1 LVIPDFKSYNS
12 VVQRA
17 PGAAAITNSCQ
28 DTLVMKTSHV
38 LLGVVVL
45 VLVLGLGVGAVLL
58 SGYNRVIG
66 LDEAVNNQWAQ
77 VRNQLQRRY
86 DLIPNVVETVK
97 GTAGQEQKV
106 FLGIAEARKAYF
118 QADTVPGQA
127 AAASQ
132 LERALSRLLLLRE
145 AYPELKSNE
154 AFMKLQDTLEGTEN
168 RLSVER
174 GRYND
179 TVRELNQYVRRFP
192 GRLYA
197 SLAGVGEAEY
207 FEIAPEAET
216 PPKVD
221 FSEPAP
227 NEAKT

>member
-1 LVIPDFKSYNS
+1 
-12 VVQRA
+12 
-17 PGAAAITNSCQ
+17 
-28 DTLVMKTSHV
+28 
-38 LLGVVVL
+38 
-45 VLVLGLGVGAVLL
+45 VLL
-58 SGYNRVIG
+58 SGYNQVIG
-66 LDEAVNNQWAQ
+66 LDESVNNQWAQ

-86 DLIPNVVETVK
+86 DLIPNVVESVK
-97 GTAGQEQKV
+97 GTAAQEQKV

-118 QADTVPGQA
+118 LADSVPAQA

-132 LERALSRLLLLRE
+132 LERALSRLLVLRE

-168 RLSVER
+168 RVAVER

-221 FSEPAP
+221 FSEPAK
-227 NEAKT
+227 ESKS

>member
-1 LVIPDFKSYNS
+1 
-12 VVQRA
+12 
-17 PGAAAITNSCQ
+17 
-28 DTLVMKTSHV
+28 MKPLHI
-38 LLGVVVL
+38 LIGVVVV
-45 VLVLGLGVGAVLL
+45 VLLIALGVGAALL
-58 SGYNRVIG
+58 SGYNYVIG
-66 LDEAVNNQWAQ
+66 LDEAVNNRWAQ

-86 DLIPNVVETVK
+86 DLIPNLVETVK
-97 GTAGQEQKV
+97 GVAGQEQKV

-118 QADTVPGQA
+118 QADTVPEQA

-132 LERALSRLLLLRE
+132 LERALSRLLVLRE

-154 AFMKLQDTLEGTEN
+154 AFLKLQDTLEGTEN
-168 RLSVER
+168 RVAVER

-179 TVRELNQYVRRFP
+179 AVRDLNQYVRRFP

-197 SLAGVGEAEY
+197 SLAGVHEAEY

-227 NEAKT
+227 AESKT

>member
-1 LVIPDFKSYNS
+1 
-12 VVQRA
+12 
-17 PGAAAITNSCQ
+17 
-28 DTLVMKTSHV
+28 MKTSHIV
-38 LLGVVVL
+38 IGAVVVL
-45 VLVLGLGVGAVLL
+45 LLVGLGVGAILL
-58 SGYNRVIG
+58 GGYNQVIG

-86 DLIPNVVETVK
+86 DLIPNVVESVK
-97 GTAGQEQKV
+97 GTAAQEQKV

-118 QADTVPGQA
+118 QADSVGQQA

-132 LERALSRLLLLRE
+132 LERALSRLLVLRE
-145 AYPELKSNE
+145 TYPELKSNE

-168 RLSVER
+168 RVSVER

-179 TVRELNQYVRRFP
+179 TVRELNQFVRRFP

-197 SLAGVGEAEY
+197 SLAGVSEAEY
-207 FEIAPEAET
+207 FESVPEAEE

-227 NEAKT
+227 REAKT

>member
-1 LVIPDFKSYNS
+1 
-12 VVQRA
+12 
-17 PGAAAITNSCQ
+17 
-28 DTLVMKTSHV
+28 MKTSHI
-38 LLGVVVL
+38 LIVVVVIL
-45 VLVLGLGVGAVLL
+45 VLVGLAVGGMLLG
-58 SGYNRVIG
+58 GYNQVIG

-86 DLIPNVVETVK
+86 DLIPNVVESVK
-97 GTAGQEQKV
+97 GTAAQEQKV

-118 QADTVPGQA
+118 QADSVPQQA

-132 LERALSRLLLLRE
+132 LERALSRLLVLRE
-145 AYPELKSNE
+145 TYPELKSNE

-179 TVRELNQYVRRFP
+179 TVLKLNQYVRRFP

-197 SLAGVGEAEY
+197 SLAGVSEAEY
-207 FEIAPEAET
+207 FEIVPEAEA

-221 FSEPAP
+221 FSEPA
-227 NEAKT
+227 AKETKS

>member
-1 LVIPDFKSYNS
+1 
-12 VVQRA
+12 
-17 PGAAAITNSCQ
+17 
-28 DTLVMKTSHV
+28 MKASQI
-38 LLGVVVL
+38 LIGIIAVVVIL
-45 VLVLGLGVGAVLL
+45 ALAIGSMVLA
-58 SGYNRVIG
+58 GYNHVIG

-86 DLIPNVVETVK
+86 DLIPNVVESVK
-97 GTAGQEQKV
+97 GTAAQEQKV

-118 QADTVPGQA
+118 QAQSVPEQA

-132 LERALSRLLLLRE
+132 LERALSRLLVLRE

-179 TVRELNQYVRRFP
+179 AVRELNQYVRRFP
-192 GRLYA
+192 GRFYA
-197 SLAGVGEAEY
+197 SLAGVSEAEY
-207 FEIAPEAET
+207 FESVPEAEA

-221 FSEPAP
+221 FSEPAAK
-227 NEAKT
+227 EAKT